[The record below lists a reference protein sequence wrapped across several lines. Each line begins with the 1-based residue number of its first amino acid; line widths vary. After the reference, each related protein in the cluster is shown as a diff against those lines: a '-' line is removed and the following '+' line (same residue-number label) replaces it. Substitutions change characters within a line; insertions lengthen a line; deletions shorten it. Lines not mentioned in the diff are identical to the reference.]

1 MLNPINK
8 LLMSIISI
16 IPESLVYKIA
26 KQYVAGINQSQ
37 AIQTVKSLN
46 DQGYLATLDILG
58 EHTKNK
64 EDAKL
69 ITDEYVHIYKS
80 IKELNLMCNISV
92 KPTHIG
98 ADIDEHTLNENLSRL
113 LETAERFDN
122 FLRIDMES
130 SKYTD
135 LTINIIQKHSASSNS
150 IGTVLQAYLHRTISD
165 LSKIKSKKSSI
176 RLCKGIYNEPEDI
189 AIKRYEE
196 INDNYIKI
204 LKEAFKSKIFV
215 GIATHDINLL
225 SRVYKLIEDNNISSD
240 MFEFQVLYGVPMS
253 GWLKKHKENGYSV
266 RVYVPFG
273 DDWYK
278 YSIRRLK
285 ENPNIVGYILKNLI
299 KKK

>member
-1 MLNPINK
+1 
-8 LLMSIISI
+8 
-16 IPESLVYKIA
+16 
-26 KQYVAGINQSQ
+26 
-37 AIQTVKSLN
+37 
-46 DQGYLATLDILG
+46 
-58 EHTKNK
+58 
-64 EDAKL
+64 
-69 ITDEYVHIYKS
+69 
-80 IKELNLMCNISV
+80 MCNISV

-215 GIATHDINLL
+215 KAIIIIAIN
-225 SRVYKLIEDNNISSD
+225 RTISIINT
-240 MFEFQVLYGVPMS
+240 L
-253 GWLKKHKENGYSV
+253 
-266 RVYVPFG
+266 
-273 DDWYK
+273 
-278 YSIRRLK
+278 
-285 ENPNIVGYILKNLI
+285 
-299 KKK
+299 